1 MKAVFDTNVLIA
13 AFLTEGVCAKLLIRA
28 RRRDFD
34 VILCDGIIQEF
45 KRVLKKKFAA
55 SPHEMSE
62 VVMIL
67 SAAAQDILRR
77 TDSITSVCRDPDDN
91 VILDCARDAVADYIV
106 TGDVDLLILKN
117 YEGISIL
124 SPENLRSFF
133 QIEKGHI
140 R

>member
-13 AFLTEGVCAKLLIRA
+13 AFLTEGICAKLLIRA

-34 VILCDGIIQEF
+34 MILCDGILQEF

-62 VVMIL
+62 ALLIL
-67 SAAAQDILRR
+67 SAAAQDILGQ
-77 TDSITSVCRDPDDN
+77 TDPIVPICRDSDDDL
-91 VILDCARDAVADYIV
+91 ILACARDAAADYVV
-106 TGDVDLLILKN
+106 TGDEDLLVLKD

-124 SPENLRSFF
+124 NPREF
-133 QIEKGHI
+133 EKLFPD
-140 R
+140 

>member
-13 AFLTEGVCAKLLIRA
+13 AFLTEGICAKLLIRA

-34 VILCDGIIQEF
+34 MILCDGIRLEF

-62 VVMIL
+62 ALTIL
-67 SAAAQDILRR
+67 SAAAQDILKQP
-77 TDSITSVCRDPDDN
+77 DSIAPICRDPDDN
-91 VILDCARDAVADYIV
+91 LILACARDAVADYIV
-106 TGDVDLLILKN
+106 TGDEDLLVLKN

-124 SPENLRSFF
+124 KPRGF
-133 QIEKGHI
+133 EKLFPD
-140 R
+140 

>member
-13 AFLTEGVCAKLLIRA
+13 AFLTEGICAKLLIRA

-34 VILCDGIIQEF
+34 MILCDGILQEF

-55 SPHEMSE
+55 FPHEMSE
-62 VVMIL
+62 AVMIL
-67 SAAAQDILRR
+67 SAAAQDIFRR
-77 TDSITSVCRDPDDN
+77 TDSMASVCRDPDDN

-106 TGDVDLLILKN
+106 TGDEDLLVLKN

-124 SPENLRSFF
+124 SPSEF
-133 QIEKGHI
+133 EKLFPD
-140 R
+140 

>member
-13 AFLTEGVCAKLLIRA
+13 AFLTEGICAKLLIRA

-34 VILCDGIIQEF
+34 MILCDGILQDF

-62 VVMIL
+62 ALLIL
-67 SAAAQDILRR
+67 SAAAQDIIGQ
-77 TDSITSVCRDPDDN
+77 TDPIVPICRDSDDDL
-91 VILDCARDAVADYIV
+91 ILACARDAVADYVV
-106 TGDVDLLILKN
+106 TGDEDLLVLKD

-124 SPENLRSFF
+124 NPREF
-133 QIEKGHI
+133 EKLFPD
-140 R
+140 